1 MPVPD
6 FQSIMLPFLIAI
18 SDERVYSKNELRD
31 TLATEFNLSE
41 QDLKE
46 KVKSGSSRF
55 ENNIAWVKVYFNQ
68 AGLVNIP
75 VRGKTQITQRG
86 LEVLR
91 ENPSNIDIKFLM
103 QFPEF
108 VEFKNRRKKKK
119 EKADRID
126 DNQSVETEES
136 VTPIERIEKGIEEI
150 NNALKDEIYDFI
162 MKNDYRFF
170 EELVVKLLGKMGY
183 GNELEDLQ
191 VTKKT
196 GDEGIDGIIKEDKL
210 GLEYIYIQA
219 KKWESNVGRD
229 EIHKFV
235 GALAGK
241 KAKKGV
247 FFSTSDYSKGAYE
260 YAQNVEN
267 TVILINKEKLLDLI
281 IEFNLGLQTVNSYE
295 IKKIDSDFY
304 DDNN

>member
-1 MPVPD
+1 MSVPD
-6 FQSIMLPFLIAI
+6 FQSIMLPFLKVI

-31 TLATEFNLSE
+31 ALSKVFNLSE
-41 QDLKE
+41 LDLKE

-91 ENPSNIDIKFLM
+91 ENPSNIDIKYLM
-103 QFPEF
+103 KFPEF
-108 VEFKNRRKKKK
+108 VEFKSRKKKK
-119 EKADRID
+119 KDKPDKINKD
-126 DNQSVETEES
+126 ISVEIEETA
-136 VTPIERIEKGIEEI
+136 TPVENIEKGIEEI
-150 NNALKDEIYDFI
+150 NNTLKDEIYEYI

-191 VTKKT
+191 VTKRT
-196 GDEGIDGIIKEDKL
+196 GDEGIDGIVKEDKL

-281 IEFNLGLQTVNSYE
+281 IEFNLGLQTVNTYE